1 MTAGAEGPQLTEEI
15 VVTAPAPVH
24 PMKIAIQEW
33 CYVIP
38 MAVVGES
45 EVLDLFCPT
54 TLKRITVTI

>member
-1 MTAGAEGPQLTEEI
+1 MRAGAEGPQLTEEI

-24 PMKIAIQEW
+24 PMKIAIQGW
-33 CYVIP
+33 CNVIP

-54 TLKRITVTI
+54 TLKRIKVII